1 MVKIL
6 LCGQVNGQWDLVFE
20 RVKKLNAAAKDVPF
34 EVLLCVGRAFP
45 IPAEYVDGS
54 KPVPIPTYF
63 VTAFEDENALES
75 DATQATLYAKISEP
89 QADTSGPV
97 EVVKN
102 LFFLGN
108 HGVTTIEGLKV
119 VFLSGTAAK
128 DDTAA
133 SSTPLHYSMAT
144 VDGLIASI
152 EKQGAHDI
160 DFLLTAEYA
169 ANFQKLLPEQ
179 QVPSELQAVEGSPY
193 LQKLLQV
200 VHPKYHITS
209 ASASSGVFYQRL
221 PYVSEHP
228 SSGRKSVTRLIGL
241 CGVSTFKNKA
251 HKYLHALQVTPTASG
266 EGAVDIP
273 AGTTQNPYAQAP
285 PSPDWRYREEP
296 HAKRQRVDDPK
307 AGGGGLSEEQI
318 AQLTAQSVQGAQFF
332 YDQKLAARGQRQ
344 AALRQERDNSKRDRR
359 APPPVPE
366 RTECWFC
373 LATPSVERHLIVSIG
388 QEAYLAMPKGA
399 INPDHLLIVPIAH
412 EASSMKLRVDTWKEI
427 ERFKSALR
435 EFFASQDK
443 DMIVFDRNIQTI
455 GATHCHLQVIG
466 IPRSK
471 AAIARRVF
479 EGEGEKYNVRFKVL
493 EKDADL
499 QQTTDGKPFFYA
511 EVPGEDGNVVRL
523 LNFVEGKHYMQFGR
537 HAAACV
543 LEMPRRANWKYCVV
557 PKPEEEQM
565 TKQFK
570 EQWKQFDFTLEDDD
584 DE

>member
-6 LCGQVNGQWDLVFE
+6 LCGQVNAQWDLVFE
-20 RVKKLNAAAKDVPF
+20 RVKKLNAAAKGAPF
-34 EVLLCVGRAFP
+34 EALLCVGRALP
-45 IPAEYVDGS
+45 IPAAYVDGS
-54 KPVPIPTYF
+54 KSVPIPTYF

-75 DATQATLYAKISEP
+75 DATQAALYAKVSQP
-89 QADTSGPV
+89 QADTNGPV
-97 EVVKN
+97 EVGKN
-102 LFFLGN
+102 LFFLGKQ
-108 HGVTTIEGLKV
+108 GVTTIEGLKV
-119 VFLSGTAAK
+119 AFLSGTAAK
-128 DDTAA
+128 DENAV
-133 SSTPLHYSMAT
+133 SSLPLHYSMAM
-144 VDGLIASI
+144 VGELIASI

-169 ANFQKLLPEQ
+169 VNFQKLLPEQ
-179 QVPSELQAVEGSPY
+179 QVPPELQTVEASPH

-209 ASASSGVFYQRL
+209 ASATNGVFYQRL
-221 PYVSEHP
+221 PYVSEHA

-241 CGVSTFKNKA
+241 CGVSTSKNKA
-251 HKYLHALQVTPTASG
+251 HKYLHALQVTPSASG
-266 EGAVDIP
+266 EGTVDIP

-285 PSPDWRYREEP
+285 PSPDRRYREEP
-296 HAKRQRVDDPK
+296 NAKRQRVDGPK
-307 AGGGGLSEEQI
+307 AGNGGLSEEQI
-318 AQLTAQSVQGAQFF
+318 AQLTAQSAQGAQFF

-344 AALRQERDNSKRDRR
+344 AALRQERENRR
-359 APPPVPE
+359 GPPVPE

-412 EASSMKLRVDTWKEI
+412 EASSMKLRADTWKEV

-466 IPRSK
+466 IPRAK

-479 EGEGEKYNVRFKVL
+479 EGEGEKYNVRFEVL

-511 EVPGEDGNVVRL
+511 EVPGEEGNVVRL

-584 DE
+584 E